1 MGKRCEYKDKD
12 CLCLREVE
20 TWDMVLIQPRKNILL
35 IEALVLELD
44 L

>member
-1 MGKRCEYKDKD
+1 MGKRFEYKD
-12 CLCLREVE
+12 CLCFREVK